1 MNEYNIIKMKL
12 SNLNDSIIKLGIKIN
27 NYKKEINKNIYNNI
41 NFKNFIII
49 FKNITNI
56 IDYIYNNVSNISF

>member
-1 MNEYNIIKMKL
+1 MIEYNIIKLKL

-41 NFKNFIII
+41 NLKNFIII

>member
-1 MNEYNIIKMKL
+1 MNEYNIIKIKL
-12 SNLNDSIIKLGIKIN
+12 SNFNDSIINLGIKIN
-27 NYKKEINKNIYNNI
+27 NYKKEINTNIYNNI

-56 IDYIYNNVSNISF
+56 IYYIYNNVSNI

>member
-1 MNEYNIIKMKL
+1 MIEYNIIKLKL
-12 SNLNDSIIKLGIKIN
+12 SNLNDSIIKLGIKIK

-41 NFKNFIII
+41 NLKNFIII

>member
-1 MNEYNIIKMKL
+1 MIEYNIIKLKL
-12 SNLNDSIIKLGIKIN
+12 SNLNDSIIKLGIKIK
-27 NYKKEINKNIYNNI
+27 NYKKEINKNIYKNI
-41 NFKNFIII
+41 NLKNFIII

>member
-41 NFKNFIII
+41 NFINFIII

>member
-1 MNEYNIIKMKL
+1 MIEYNKIKMKL

-27 NYKKEINKNIYNNI
+27 NYKKEINKNIYNKI
-41 NFKNFIII
+41 NLKNFIII

-56 IDYIYNNVSNISF
+56 IHYIYNNVSNISF